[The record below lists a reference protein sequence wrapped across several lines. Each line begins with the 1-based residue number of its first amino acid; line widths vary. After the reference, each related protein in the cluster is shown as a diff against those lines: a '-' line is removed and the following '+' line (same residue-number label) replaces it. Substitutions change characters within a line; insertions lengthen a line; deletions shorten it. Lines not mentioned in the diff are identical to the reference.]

1 MKVDDWLAKNQSA
14 LPLDSTFS
22 DWLHGCSYRSTSRKS
37 SGSLST
43 SSPNDIT
50 ATIKHYL
57 PQNDSTCTNDWL
69 ANQTSIHNWDSQGED
84 DIHEDS
90 DDDES
95 LLDGLGGLN
104 IDSNSSLPD
113 NSWLCYTPPDP
124 TKKPGSER

>member
-14 LPLDSTFS
+14 IPLDSTFS
-22 DWLHGCSYRSTSRKS
+22 DWLHCSYRSSSRKS

-57 PQNDSTCTNDWL
+57 PQSDSTCTNDWR
-69 ANQTSIHNWDSQGED
+69 ATSIHNWDSQGED
-84 DIHEDS
+84 VIHDEDDD